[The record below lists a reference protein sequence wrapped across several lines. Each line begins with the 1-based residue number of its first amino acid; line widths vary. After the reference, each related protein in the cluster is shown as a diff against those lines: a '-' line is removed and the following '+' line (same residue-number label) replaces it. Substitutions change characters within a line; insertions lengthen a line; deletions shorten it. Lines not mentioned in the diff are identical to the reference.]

1 MSKNISLLLFSADE
15 LLLPRTCPQLL
26 CSIPTSP
33 ILTQKYF
40 PMFWVDHLFFPCSF
54 LLHFLFFG
62 ALQVVGR
69 VYRAGG
75 GKKGRFVIQ
84 PEPANKYQEHT
95 LLLFSF
101 SFSFSDSILRFFRIP
116 WNLSLLISINFK
128 NEKIIAI
135 FIVLLRTTKTFRR
148 SNKLEKLRRYFE
160 QYSLE
165 KYS

>member
-33 ILTQKYF
+33 ILPQKILSYVLSRPFVF
-40 PMFWVDHLFFPCSF
+40 PLFFFAPFPIFWCTAGC
-54 LLHFLFFG
+54 G
-62 ALQVVGR
+62 AGLQSWWCR
-69 VYRAGG
+69 
-75 GKKGRFVIQ
+75 KKGRFVIQ

-101 SFSFSDSILRFFRIP
+101 SDSILSFFSIP

-128 NEKIIAI
+128 NE
-135 FIVLLRTTKTFRR
+135 
-148 SNKLEKLRRYFE
+148 
-160 QYSLE
+160 
-165 KYS
+165 